1 MNGLRHLA
9 CTGTTLVALLA
20 IAAFCCLVADRQVC
34 RADDAPVTVACAAL
48 GARSA
53 LYLGELK

>member
-1 MNGLRHLA
+1 MIPLRHRA
-9 CTGTTLVALLA
+9 CTGTALVTLLA
-20 IAAFCCLVADRQVC
+20 IVAFCRLVGSPHAGRAGDDTATLVC
-34 RADDAPVTVACAAL
+34 TAL